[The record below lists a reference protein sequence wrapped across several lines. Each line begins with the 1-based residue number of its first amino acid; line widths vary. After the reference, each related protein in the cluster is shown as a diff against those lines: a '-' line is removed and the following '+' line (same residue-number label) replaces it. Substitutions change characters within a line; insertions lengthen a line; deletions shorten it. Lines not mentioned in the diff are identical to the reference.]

1 MYLHRRNDIMFV
13 FKFISPFIPNFYN
26 IKANHGLAMFILSK
40 KAYLEKKKLC
50 EDIINK
56 KNIFNLHKYFE

>member
-26 IKANHGLAMFILSK
+26 IKANHGIAMFILSK
-40 KAYLEKKKLC
+40 KAYLEIKKLC
-50 EDIINK
+50 
-56 KNIFNLHKYFE
+56 

>member
-1 MYLHRRNDIMFV
+1 MFV

-26 IKANHGLAMFILSK
+26 IKANHGIAMFILSK
-40 KAYLEKKKLC
+40 KAYLEIKKLC
-50 EDIINK
+50 EDLTHK